1 MAAGGR
7 GYPDPF
13 LLACAPELGTLTVL
27 TTVWPRLVMETLG
40 RSQIGL
46 AMNTYSHVIPDLK
59 RETAER
65 MDAILGS

>member
-7 GYPDPF
+7 GP
-13 LLACAPELGTLTVL
+13 LATRACAPELGTLTVL

-40 RSQIGL
+40 RTQIEL
-46 AMNTYSHVIPDLK
+46 TMNTYSFVIPDLN

-65 MDAILGS
+65 LDAMLGGH